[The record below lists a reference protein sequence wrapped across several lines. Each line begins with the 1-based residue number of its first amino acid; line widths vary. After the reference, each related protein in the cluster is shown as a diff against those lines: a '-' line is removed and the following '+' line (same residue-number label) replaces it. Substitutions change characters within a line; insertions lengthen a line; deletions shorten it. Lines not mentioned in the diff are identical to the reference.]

1 LNNPRRAGAA
11 GVAPEPGSADEFSE
25 PHRVSARGETVLWF
39 ARGIGLVAGGL
50 VVLGIAQAAI
60 GAASVL
66 LLVFL
71 AILLASAVRPVVD
84 RVRGLLPVGRPGAIL
99 LVYAA
104 FFGAIAGIGLLLV
117 PLLVDQASQLAA
129 QMPAVFDRIKAWS
142 AGLRPHELASSVG
155 GLIASAESLVKAG
168 QAPGAGLLVSAGL
181 TVADIVI
188 SIVTVLALLFF
199 WLTEREHLQRFCLSY
214 LPPDRRPGV
223 REGWNIVELRLGAW
237 VRGQLILMI
246 ALGTATGLAYSVM
259 GLPAAPLLGLIA
271 GLAEVVPL
279 VGPAI
284 GVAPAL
290 LVAAAFRPDLVL
302 VVLIA
307 YVIIQLVESNVLVPI
322 VMRNAVGVSPFL
334 LTVSLLVGAAL
345 GGLVGALISVPMV
358 AAAEAI
364 MERLQDRDVPVSQDL
379 ASGPASAL
387 VAPSDPELTGAT

>member
-1 LNNPRRAGAA
+1 MNTTSPDAA
-11 GVAPEPGSADEFSE
+11 
-25 PHRVSARGETVLWF
+25 SARAETVLWF
-39 ARGIGLVAGGL
+39 ARGVGLVAGGL
-50 VVLGIAQAAI
+50 VVFGAAQAAV
-60 GAASVL
+60 GAANVL

-71 AILLASAVRPVVD
+71 AILLASAVRPVVE
-84 RVRGLLPVGRPGAIL
+84 RVRGLLPVGRPVAIL
-99 LVYAA
+99 IVYVA
-104 FFGAIAGIGLLLV
+104 FFGAIVGIGLLLV
-117 PLLVDQASQLAA
+117 PVLVDQGSQLGA
-129 QMPAVFDRIKAWS
+129 QMPAVFERLKTWS
-142 AGLRPHELASSVG
+142 AGLQPRELAASVG
-155 GLIASAESLVKAG
+155 GLIASAQSLFKAG
-168 QAPGAGLLVSAGL
+168 QTPEADVLVSAGL
-181 TVADIVI
+181 TVADVAI

-214 LPPDRRPGV
+214 LPADRRPGV

-271 GLAEVVPL
+271 GLTEVVPL
-279 VGPAI
+279 VGPAL
-284 GVAPAL
+284 GVIPAL

-302 VVLIA
+302 VVLVA

-345 GGLVGALISVPMV
+345 GGLVGALIAVPVV

-364 MERLQDRDVPVSQDL
+364 LERLQDRDTPVSQDA

-387 VAPSDPELTGAT
+387 VASSDGELSGAT

>member
-1 LNNPRRAGAA
+1 
-11 GVAPEPGSADEFSE
+11 
-25 PHRVSARGETVLWF
+25 
-39 ARGIGLVAGGL
+39 
-50 VVLGIAQAAI
+50 
-60 GAASVL
+60 
-66 LLVFL
+66 
-71 AILLASAVRPVVD
+71 
-84 RVRGLLPVGRPGAIL
+84 
-99 LVYAA
+99 
-104 FFGAIAGIGLLLV
+104 
-117 PLLVDQASQLAA
+117 
-129 QMPAVFDRIKAWS
+129 
-142 AGLRPHELASSVG
+142 
-155 GLIASAESLVKAG
+155 
-168 QAPGAGLLVSAGL
+168 
-181 TVADIVI
+181 
-188 SIVTVLALLFF
+188 
-199 WLTEREHLQRFCLSY
+199 
-214 LPPDRRPGV
+214 
-223 REGWNIVELRLGAW
+223 
-237 VRGQLILMI
+237 
-246 ALGTATGLAYSVM
+246 M

-387 VAPSDPELTGAT
+387 VASSDPELTGAT